1 MGYIGPILVIV
12 AALVAL
18 SGLIIS
24 KKPELKATFDK
35 IAPYQGF
42 LGVGLLAWGVWDLIH
57 NVIQSPWP
65 MPAGGSKSTFGYLF
79 SGADLSSVGGP
90 AAYGADKIAA
100 VALLGYIISEILLG
114 FMLGFGLIASWI
126 PGESGAEKGA
136 VKVQKKLLAL
146 AVPIG
151 FIGLACG
158 VLWLI
163 KGGGGFKVG

>member
-24 KKPELKATFDK
+24 KKPELKATFEK

-42 LGVGLLAWGVWDLIH
+42 LGVGLLAWGIWDLY
-57 NVIQSPWP
+57 NLVIKSWWGTQSL
-65 MPAGGSKSTFGYLF
+65 FGFLF
-79 SGADLSSVGGP
+79 SGPEFMGQHGP
-90 AAYGADKIAA
+90 SDKVAAIS
-100 VALLGYIISEILLG
+100 LLGYIISEILLG
-114 FMLGFGLIASWI
+114 FMLGFGLIATWI

-136 VKVQKKLLAL
+136 VRVQKKLLSL

-151 FIGLACG
+151 FIGLACAII
-158 VLWLI
+158 WLI
-163 KGGGGFKVG
+163 KGGGGVKVPSFN

>member
-1 MGYIGPILVIV
+1 MGYLGPLLVIV

-24 KKPELKATFDK
+24 KKPDLKATFDK
-35 IAPYQGF
+35 LAPYQGF

-57 NVIQSPWP
+57 YVLTSVPIID
-65 MPAGGSKSTFGYLF
+65 KSRFGLLL
-79 SGADLSSVGGP
+79 SGVGP
-90 AAYGADKIAA
+90 EHFGADKVAA
-100 VALLGYIISEILLG
+100 ISLIGYIISEILLG
-114 FMLGFGLIASWI
+114 FMLGFGLIATWI

-151 FIGLACG
+151 FVGLGCAL
-158 VLWLI
+158 LWLI
-163 KGGGGFKVG
+163 KGGAGMG